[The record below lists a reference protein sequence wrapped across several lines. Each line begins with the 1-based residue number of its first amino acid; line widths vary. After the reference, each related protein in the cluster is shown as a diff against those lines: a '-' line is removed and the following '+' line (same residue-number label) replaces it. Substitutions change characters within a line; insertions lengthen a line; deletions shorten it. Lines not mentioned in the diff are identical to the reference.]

1 MEGLLGILD
10 TLSPVLVASVG
21 AYSAITVAKLSKM
34 QKDIKTN
41 HGTANIGEAID
52 IIRSRVDSI
61 GSSQLRMANS
71 IDELRLRD
79 QNKTEKLDDIEDKV
93 KDLFDNDKEEDK

>member
-1 MEGLLGILD
+1 MEGLLVILD
-10 TLSPVLVASVG
+10 TLSPVLVSGVG

-61 GSSQLRMANS
+61 GASQLRMANS
-71 IDELRLRD
+71 IDELRLQD
-79 QNKTEKLDDIEDKV
+79 EDTADKLEDIEDKV
-93 KDLFDNDKEEDK
+93 KDLVEEDDK

>member
-1 MEGLLGILD
+1 MEGLLVVLN
-10 TLSPVLVASVG
+10 TLSPVLVSCVG

-41 HGTANIGEAID
+41 HGTSSIGEAVD

-61 GSSQLRMANS
+61 GASQSRLASS

-79 QNKTEKLDDIEDKV
+79 EKTSNKLDDIEDKV
-93 KDLFDNDKEEDK
+93 KDLFDNEEYD

>member
-1 MEGLLGILD
+1 MEGLLVILD

-61 GSSQLRMANS
+61 GASQLRMANS

-79 QNKTEKLDDIEDKV
+79 EDTADKLEYIEGKV
-93 KDLFDNDKEEDK
+93 KDLAEEDDE